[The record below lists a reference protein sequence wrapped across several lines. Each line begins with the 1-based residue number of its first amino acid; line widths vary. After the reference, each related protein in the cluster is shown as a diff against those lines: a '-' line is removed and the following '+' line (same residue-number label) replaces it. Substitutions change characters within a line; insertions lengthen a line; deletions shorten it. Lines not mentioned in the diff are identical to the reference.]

1 MRRTEARAIVV
12 MARFGV
18 DESLIGDLVEQH
30 RAGRSAVWLW
40 RQTVMAVAARVAAT
54 VASDPMVVGVAAVA
68 GAVALALPYLW
79 MHVLWH
85 YVVMVDRAWYPR
97 AITWLA
103 RSSPPA
109 IWPVVVFLHPWAWS
123 YMAGWCA
130 LLGVV
135 AWCLVRLW
143 PNHATLILAVFLLS
157 HVSQSLPSLGRSFL
171 DWSHQPTNPMMISHV
186 LSYAVFVFVAIP
198 LSIHVGGRTGHR
210 GKPHFDASTH

>member
-1 MRRTEARAIVV
+1 MRRHEARAIVV
-12 MARFGV
+12 MERFGV

-30 RAGRSAVWLW
+30 RAGRPAVWLW
-40 RQTVMAVAARVAAT
+40 RQTVMAVAARVAST
-54 VASDPMVVGVAAVA
+54 VASDPIVVGVAAVV
-68 GAVALALPYLW
+68 GAVALALPYMW
-79 MHVLWH
+79 MHVVVH
-85 YVVMVDRAWYPR
+85 YVVMLDMAWYPR
-97 AITWLA
+97 SIDWLA

-157 HVSQSLPSLGRSFL
+157 NVTQSLPSLGRSFL

-186 LSYAVFVFVAIP
+186 LSYACFVFVAIP